1 MIAIFKKE
9 LWNYF
14 GNWTA
19 WVIIGAFS
27 FISSLFLFFF
37 ENNYNIFDIG
47 MASMQSYFTLV
58 PWILMFI
65 IPALSMKTIAEEQ
78 QSGTLYWLFSQPI
91 KIKDIILGKFLSVWF
106 IGFLCL
112 IPSLVYFYTLYVLG
126 IPEGNIDL
134 GATLGSYFG
143 LILLI
148 GGMTAVGLLASSLS
162 SNQIMAYLLGVF
174 KIGQHRRLHS
184 HCHKGISGQFIFDGI
199 DEFEIYFGINSSK
212 FFQHKFGFSLQL
224 LEAGRKISFQIHFHH
239 QGFFHR
245 FQYFLGSIRKGIS
258 FFLG

>member
-1 MIAIFKKE
+1 
-9 LWNYF
+9 
-14 GNWTA
+14 
-19 WVIIGAFS
+19 
-27 FISSLFLFFF
+27 
-37 ENNYNIFDIG
+37 
-47 MASMQSYFTLV
+47 
-58 PWILMFI
+58 MFI

-148 GGMTAVGLLASSLS
+148 GAMTAVGLLASSLS

-174 KIGQHRRLHS
+174 M
-184 HCHKGISGQFIFDGI
+184 CFIL
-199 DEFEIYFGINSSK
+199 YFGIEQLASYKLLGGADFILQSIG
-212 FFQHKFGFSLQL
+212 FYQHFLAFSRGLVDSRDVL
-224 LEAGRKISFQIHFHH
+224 
-239 QGFFHR
+239 
-245 FQYFLGSIRKGIS
+245 YFILIITLSLGLSTYFVQKKK
-258 FFLG
+258 